1 MMRKFGLLMFLMFA
15 CAAGLVTAQRE
26 QVITYGAAEEGEI
39 SVRSPLATYTFNGT
53 RGDLVTVRVIS
64 LAPGFDPRVR
74 MLAPDQQPVAANDND
89 PFDPGSTDARL
100 SFRLSQT
107 GAYSLLVSGTN
118 GTTGSY
124 LLRIDALRPDISIP
138 LALDTTARAELSAT
152 TPPQVYL
159 FNTVQ
164 TSASTLTIKSE
175 PANFPFTAEVR
186 DAAGTLIAI
195 FSGLID
201 GGALTFAPGD
211 SLYEVSVSAPDAG
224 ETSGAV
230 LLSLLPTTP
239 RPEPTIA
246 AVTSTGCTV
255 SPNSGSVNVRT
266 GPGTNYDVISSFI
279 PGSTLNVIGTSADAS
294 WYAVNLNGQQAWVA
308 ASVTFLSAACRAL
321 STLDA
326 PPSPTPTI
334 TFTPSPTSSPTP
346 SPTMTFTASPTF
358 TPSLTPSVT
367 PTFTATLTPS
377 ITPTFTSTF
386 TPEPTETPTL
396 VMTMAADDRDYLLPL
411 TRGENARFSEEISAP
426 EGDIEDTIT
435 VSMTNLDELNPQG
448 QYSFT
453 LICSG
458 SGAERLRWQID
469 QTPEQACGATV
480 NAAFNLDRLERSVR
494 LRLPDEPPPAYVFYT
509 LIVTW
514 IG

>member
-1 MMRKFGLLMFLMFA
+1 MVRKLGLLAFLLFV
-15 CAAGLVTAQRE
+15 CIAGLVSAQRE
-26 QVITYGAAEEGEI
+26 QVITYGTAEEGEI
-39 SVRSPLATYTFNGT
+39 STASPLATYRFNGT

-64 LAPGFDPRVR
+64 LSPGFDPRVR
-74 MLAPDQQPVAANDND
+74 MLAPDDQPIAANDND

-100 SFRLSQT
+100 SFRLSQA
-107 GAYSLLVSGTN
+107 GAYSLLVSGTD

-138 LALDTTARAELSAT
+138 LTLDTTARAEVSAT
-152 TPPQVYL
+152 TPPQVYV

-164 TSASTLTIKSE
+164 TSATTLTINSE
-175 PANFPFTAEVR
+175 PATFPFTAEVR
-186 DAAGTLIAI
+186 DASGTLIAV
-195 FSGLID
+195 FSGLMD
-201 GGALTFAPGD
+201 GGAISFAPGD
-211 SLYEVSVSAPDAG
+211 SLYEVTVSSPDAG
-224 ETSGAV
+224 EVSGAV
-230 LLSLLPTTP
+230 LLSLLATAP

-246 AVTSTGCTV
+246 AVSGTGCTV
-255 SPNSGSVNVRT
+255 SPTSGSVNVRS

-279 PGSTLNVIGTSADAS
+279 PGSTLNVIGTSADGS
-294 WYAVNLNGQQAWVA
+294 WYAVSLNGQQAWVA
-308 ASVTFLSAACRAL
+308 ASVTFLSAACNAL
-321 STLDA
+321 ATLEA
-326 PPSPTPTI
+326 PPTPTPTI

-358 TPSLTPSVT
+358 TPSLTPSPT
-367 PTFTATLTPS
+367 QTFTATLTPS

-386 TPEPTETPTL
+386 TPAPSATPTL
-396 VMTMAADDRDYLLPL
+396 AMTMAANDRDYSLPL
-411 TRGENARFSEEISAP
+411 TRLEDARFSEEISAP
-426 EGDIEDTIT
+426 EGDVDDLIN
-435 VSMTNLDELNPQG
+435 VSVSNLDEANPQG

-469 QTPEQACGATV
+469 DNPDQVCGATV
-480 NAAFNLDRLERSVR
+480 NVAFDLERTER
-494 LRLPDEPPPAYVFYT
+494 IIQLRLPDEAPPAYVFYT